1 MTEKRSI
8 TDAEMLKDTL
18 GMYKTLVNRQLM
30 LMKTVTELR
39 AKVEHQAK
47 YIQTLETSI
56 NDKLK

>member
-18 GMYKTLVNRQLM
+18 GIYKTLVNRQLM

-47 YIQTLETSI
+47 YIHTLETSI

>member
-1 MTEKRSI
+1 MTEKRTI

-18 GMYKTLVNRQLM
+18 GIYKTLVNRQLM

-47 YIQTLETSI
+47 YIHTLETSI

>member
-1 MTEKRSI
+1 MEKRSL
-8 TDAEMLKDTL
+8 TGEELLKDTL

-30 LMKTVTELR
+30 LMKTVTELK
-39 AKVEHQAK
+39 AKVEAQSK

>member
-1 MTEKRSI
+1 MEKRSL
-8 TDAEMLKDTL
+8 TGEELLKDTL

-30 LMKTVTELR
+30 LMKTVTELK
-39 AKVEHQAK
+39 AKTEAQSK